1 MTLASEKVQK
11 SGYHHGDLEAALI
24 AQARELVSLE
34 GVEHISLRDVAAKVG
49 VSPSAVYHHFPDKN
63 SLLSAV
69 GNAIFDDLA
78 GEQEKAMRNFP
89 GKSASAVKKR
99 FRAVGMAYFSFAMEN
114 PHLFRLCFGPLCA
127 GAHEDEKANN
137 RAWQIL
143 VTGLDEMTAIGEI
156 SPKIRPN
163 AEILVW
169 SAVHGASMLALDGLL
184 PKEAVYVLLDS
195 IELTLKGPR

>member
-1 MTLASEKVQK
+1 MTLAAEKVQK

-34 GVEHISLRDVAAKVG
+34 GVDHISLRDIAAKVG

-69 GNAIFDDLA
+69 GNAVFDDLA
-78 GEQEKAMRNFP
+78 TEQERAMKNFP
-89 GKSASAVKKR
+89 GKSATAVRKR
-99 FRAVGMAYFSFAMEN
+99 FRAVGLAYFTFAMEN

-127 GAHEDEKANN
+127 GSHEDEKANN

-143 VTGLDEMTAIGEI
+143 VTGIDEMFAVGEI
-156 SPKIRPN
+156 SSKVRPN
-163 AEILVW
+163 AEILIW

-184 PKEAVYVLLDS
+184 PEEAIYVLLDS
-195 IELTLKGPR
+195 IELTLKGSK